1 MSGARALAKCLEGMK
16 SLVYVLVRPADL
28 GGDEGRAI
36 VEEAA
41 VCIPSHPSP

>member
-1 MSGARALAKCLEGMK
+1 MK

-36 VEEAA
+36 VEKAA
-41 VCIPSHPSP
+41 VRLPTHNPSP